1 MPEALMSVKDIAAYL
16 DLSERT
22 IYSMI
27 KRKKIPYLKV
37 GGQYRFNRER
47 IDQWLQQNSEVRIAV
62 SLDRVKATDDPL
74 TKRLLFMGLLT
85 RELRPE
91 KVKPIVVGG
100 NAVEFYT
107 AGGYA
112 TQDID
117 VVAPSEPI
125 DRVLREW
132 GFTKE
137 GRYWI
142 SEELGIVIEA
152 PSYFL
157 DKEEQYEKLY
167 EVEIEGLYVY
177 ILGIEDLI
185 VDRLNAYVYWKSLD
199 DRTWAKELIALHV
212 QEIDWDYLRKR
223 AKEEEVN
230 KALTEL
236 EKELKIDEKNK
247 ME

>member
-1 MPEALMSVKDIAAYL
+1 MPEALMSVKDIATYL
-16 DLSERT
+16 GLSERT

-27 KRKKIPYLKV
+27 KRGEIPYLKV
-37 GGQYRFNRER
+37 GGQYRFNRGR
-47 IDQWLQQNSEVRIAV
+47 IDQWLQQSSDVRTAV
-62 SLDRVKATDDPL
+62 NLDRVKETADPL
-74 TKRLLFMGLLT
+74 TKRLLFIGLLT
-85 RELRPE
+85 KELSPE
-91 KVKPIVVGG
+91 KVKPIIVGG

-117 VVAPSEPI
+117 IVAPSEPI
-125 DRVLREW
+125 DKVLKEW

-142 SEELGIVIEA
+142 NEELGIVIEA
-152 PSYFL
+152 PAYSL

-167 EVEIEGLYVY
+167 EVEIEDLYVY

-199 DRTWAKELIALHV
+199 DRTWAKELIALHA

-223 AKEEEVN
+223 AREEEVN
-230 KALTEL
+230 TALTEL
-236 EKELKIDEKNK
+236 EKELK
-247 ME
+247 